1 MSKRSLFLPVF
12 APALFLFA
20 CTEQV
25 VEQPVQPSGELFHFY
40 AEGLG
45 SRASYRCISGPSYPD
60 TKSRAEA
67 AHAVFMS
74 ALQDSLGREVTTGPI
89 ATAAQ
94 MKEVGQSVAPQLGK
108 AYRCVMVAQ

>member
-1 MSKRSLFLPVF
+1 MSKRSLLLPVF

-25 VEQPVQPSGELFHFY
+25 VEQAVQPSGELFHFY
-40 AEGLG
+40 AEGLD
-45 SRASYRCISGPSYPD
+45 SRASYRCVSGPSYPD

-74 ALQDSLGREVTTGPI
+74 TLQDVLGREVGTGPV
-89 ATAAQ
+89 ATSAQ
-94 MKEVGQSVAPQLGK
+94 MNEVGQSIAPQLGK